1 MVDKIM
7 NKLQCMTEEATAYVQ
22 QRSWR
27 ARRSKH
33 TQDIVFLT
41 IHHFTQL
48 RSSDVNNMDKT
59 GLQQYIKYKV
69 ETDIRESEHW
79 YIVSYIL
86 HWLLDIIIDL
96 VIDWLLN
103 KAQTIKEA

>member
-1 MVDKIM
+1 MT
-7 NKLQCMTEEATAYVQ
+7 NNLHCMTAEATEYVKK
-22 QRSWR
+22 RSWR

-33 TQDIVFLT
+33 TQMIVFLSVY
-41 IHHFTQL
+41 HFTQL
-48 RSSDVNNMDKT
+48 RLSDVDDMGKT

-86 HWLLDIIIDL
+86 HWLLDIVVDL
-96 VIDWLLN
+96 VIDWLLSRSSN
-103 KAQTIKEA
+103 NAANR